1 MRRRL
6 PLFVEQSLQEMQA
19 ARISLADDF
28 DRKIRGERML
38 SCGVKCA
45 ACCYHPVFVTILEA
59 VPLYGALVS
68 KGLWTPSLKERLR
81 KHAEMVTGLSVQ
93 VWLLSKIACPLL
105 KDQRCTAYEAR
116 PLSCRVTIATGDP
129 FYCDPQH
136 LGDQSTIVER
146 EEPVREFRARETD
159 ILRRH
164 GLTPLHMPLS
174 RAILMAERVCSGQ
187 LMLENIDRTY
197 VLDYLTEGA

>member
-19 ARISLADDF
+19 ARISLADEF
-28 DRKIRGERML
+28 DRKIRGERL
-38 SCGVKCA
+38 LTCGVGCD
-45 ACCYHPVFVTILEA
+45 ACCYHPVFITILEA

-68 KGLWTPSLKERLR
+68 KGLWTPSFKEKLR

-93 VWLLSKIACPLL
+93 VWLLAKIACPLL
-105 KDQRCTAYEAR
+105 KEKRCTAYESR
-116 PLSCRVTIATGDP
+116 PLACRVTVATGDA
-129 FYCDPQH
+129 FYCDPQR
-136 LGDQSTIVER
+136 LGDQSTIVDRTESIQD
-146 EEPVREFRARETD
+146 FATRETD

-164 GLTPLHMPLS
+164 GLTPLHMPIS

-197 VLDYLTEGA
+197 VLDYLT